1 MDEVS
6 PRAGLKHLF
15 FQKHG
20 KNHRF
25 SEVLKDAPWS
35 PSAVKTNYRNYRSV
49 SLTLL
54 LSNNQAGL
62 FRQCLKHV
70 LKAMASTNS
79 KYLYSRYYVPDPR
92 TVLLLLLS
100 PLFTEAEF
108 LKCFT
113 AAIFLWRLQWLSLVG
128 CCQKNLPGTGL
139 GRPGCCCSPTLLH
152 WHLCSATQSAPCRSP
167 PHWLLKRRSSK
178 KKQGAYSQPTGLPS
192 ANFDSTI

>member
-1 MDEVS
+1 MTKSKLLFSWSSPHLETSNLRMDEVS
-6 PRAGLKHLF
+6 PTAGLKHLF

-20 KNHRF
+20 ENHRF

-49 SLTLL
+49 SLTQL

-70 LKAMASTNS
+70 LKATASTNG

-100 PLFTEAEF
+100 PLFTEAQRGWI
-108 LKCFT
+108 T
-113 AAIFLWRLQWLSLVG
+113 AQSPHHTSNSSSRIQTGCKLITKQLLCKSVAPTLSLG
-128 CCQKNLPGTGL
+128 
-139 GRPGCCCSPTLLH
+139 H
-152 WHLCSATQSAPCRSP
+152 
-167 PHWLLKRRSSK
+167 
-178 KKQGAYSQPTGLPS
+178 
-192 ANFDSTI
+192 